1 MFNGVQLININL
13 DNLDDRFAKIIT
25 KLYSKLLFNYTTS
38 RNPRGKFSVNIVLEE
53 AHRYVQ
59 NDNDINI
66 IGYNIFDRITKEG
79 RKYGTLLTFITQRP
93 SELSTTA
100 LSQCA
105 NYIVFRV
112 FHPEDLNIVRSMSTN
127 VSSETLEKIKGLNPG
142 TAFCFGTGFKIPTLV
157 MFTLPRPLPESTS
170 LKISELWY

>member
-1 MFNGVQLININL
+1 M
-13 DNLDDRFAKIIT
+13 
-25 KLYSKLLFNYTTS
+25 
-38 RNPRGKFSVNIVLEE
+38 
-53 AHRYVQ
+53 Q
-59 NDNDINI
+59 NDNDVDI

-112 FHPEDLNIVRSMSTN
+112 FHPEDLNIVKSMSTN
-127 VSSETLEKIKGLNPG
+127 VAEETLDQVKALNPG

-157 MFTLPRPLPESTS
+157 MFGLPNPLPESTS
-170 LKISELWY
+170 LKISDLWY